1 MNASGFVR
9 FASTSITFYDPN
21 FEVIKSIEYEYI
33 NSEAH
38 SDPSLVLNLTD
49 LHISIVAQN
58 LDGPGTAVEWTSDG
72 EAAEFF
78 RYLSIGASEGEEL
91 KSLLSGFA
99 QPSASATCSPSPPP
113 ASPPSPPLTP
123 PSTPPPLPP
132 LSPPPPSPPP
142 PSPPPFPPPSPP
154 PPSPPSPPPSPRART
169 TAPAATAPATARA
182 TALAAAALAAT
193 RAAALAAA
201 ARAAAEPAAVAAA
214 LVAAAL
220 ATAEPPEVAEPAAL
234 AFAALLA
241 AQASVGT
248 ARAAAEPAAHL
259 PHRRRKRRG
268 ALLRPGRPGTLP
280 QRGGLL
286 AALLDSEHDPHRHI
300 LSVTPFHTLFLDL

>member
-1 MNASGFVR
+1 MTQGCPDDHSVELCNVLQLSEDRNTLKAGESLVNASGFVLC

-132 LSPPPPSPPP
+132 LSPPPPSRHGL
-142 PSPPPFPPPSPP
+142 SH
-154 PPSPPSPPPSPRART
+154 PRPT
-169 TAPAATAPATARA
+169 VPG
-182 TALAAAALAAT
+182 L
-193 RAAALAAA
+193 
-201 ARAAAEPAAVAAA
+201 
-214 LVAAAL
+214 
-220 ATAEPPEVAEPAAL
+220 
-234 AFAALLA
+234 
-241 AQASVGT
+241 
-248 ARAAAEPAAHL
+248 
-259 PHRRRKRRG
+259 RK
-268 ALLRPGRPGTLP
+268 
-280 QRGGLL
+280 Q
-286 AALLDSEHDPHRHI
+286 
-300 LSVTPFHTLFLDL
+300 